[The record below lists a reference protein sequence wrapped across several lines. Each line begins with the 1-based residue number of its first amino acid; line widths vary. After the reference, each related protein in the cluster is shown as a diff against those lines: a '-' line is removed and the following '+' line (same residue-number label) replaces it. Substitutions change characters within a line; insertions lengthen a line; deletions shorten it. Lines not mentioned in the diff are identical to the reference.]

1 VTPAPDR
8 DSSYGEQGLSP
19 VDRLGVW
26 LSLRAVRRHVGTGGR
41 LLDLGCGYEA
51 GMTRA
56 LTGRWRTATVV
67 DVSLAPGLGAL
78 DGVTPHEGTLEEV
91 LPRLD
96 ETAFDT
102 VLLVNVLE
110 HVRDPALVLGECR
123 RVLASG
129 GVLLVNVPTWLGKR
143 ALETAAFRLGVAP
156 AVEMDDH
163 KAYYAVRDLWPLLVA
178 AGFRPRDLRLRYHK
192 GGLNLLAVARAG

>member
-1 VTPAPDR
+1 VTPAADR
-8 DSSYGEQGLSP
+8 DSSYGQEGLSP

-26 LSLRAVRRHVGTGGR
+26 LSLRAVRRHAGRDGR
-41 LLDLGCGYEA
+41 LLDLGCGYDA

-56 LTGRWRTATVV
+56 LAGRWREATVV
-67 DVSLAPGLGAL
+67 DLSLSPAL
-78 DGVTPHEGTLEEV
+78 AALAGVTPHEGTLEDV
-91 LPRLD
+91 LPTLG
-96 ETAFDT
+96 AAAYDT

-163 KAYYAVRDLWPLLVA
+163 KAYYGIRDLWPLLVA

-192 GGLNLLAVARAG
+192 GGLNLFAVARVG